1 MTFIKFTK
9 QGNLLLLTGLLLVNS
24 LSAQEKKDTK
34 IVVQN
39 DSANFNMIL
48 KILYW
53 ESYIVE
59 QKDSVNGFI
68 ATKERAIQKDGSI
81 SIIIKLFIQNGF
93 VTLTGEVASN
103 VTINFTYAKTERSFQ
118 NIYYGGMKGSPLRNA
133 WNEMDRIAHMMGRNV
148 RYSK

>member
-1 MTFIKFTK
+1 MKTIIYLTFFV
-9 QGNLLLLTGLLLVNS
+9 LVFVKS
-24 LSAQEKKDTK
+24 EAQEKKDSK

-39 DSANFNMIL
+39 DSASFNMIL

-68 ATKERAIQKDGSI
+68 ATKEKSLPKDPSV
-81 SIIIKLFIQNGF
+81 SIILKLFIQSGF
-93 VTLTGEVASN
+93 ITVTGESANN
-103 VTINFTYAKTERSFQ
+103 VTIGLTYAKAERTFQ
-118 NIYYGGMKGSPLRNA
+118 GIYFGGMKGSPVRNA
-133 WNEMDRIAHMMGRNV
+133 WNEMDRIAHMMGKNI